1 MAGSRSPVSYRLIV
15 FWVVFNSSANRS
27 CDNPFFFRSSFK
39 RKKSPLPID
48 FIIPYWYTIKYPET
62 GYFIGKG
69 DTNVALFDKIK
80 QTASAAKEKVTEF
93 AEEKQLGEKF
103 AQAKENAKKSWD
115 ESTAAMKANSEENKA
130 LKQPLEGAII
140 RYEVIYLGGLPEY
153 PKAKH
158 GSAVGLNVMPDK
170 FVFTK
175 TGTSKDWFT
184 EYQIP
189 YDKISEITIEKRTI
203 SNAEMFLGGG
213 NDPNQQQENN
223 ICIAFEAQ
231 DGAELVLR
239 VEMLTGTTIYGQA
252 TKCREFMDILR
263 QNSILKLFKKKADA
277 VASAQPDVLGQIE
290 KLAGLKAAGVLSEE
304 EFNQKKAELLEKL

>member
-1 MAGSRSPVSYRLIV
+1 MAFL
-15 FWVVFNSSANRS
+15 
-27 CDNPFFFRSSFK
+27 
-39 RKKSPLPID
+39 
-48 FIIPYWYTIKYPET
+48 
-62 GYFIGKG
+62 
-69 DTNVALFDKIK
+69 DKIK
-80 QTASAAKEKVTEF
+80 QAASTAKDKVADF

-103 AQAKENAKKSWD
+103 ADMKEGVKKSWD

-158 GSAVGLNVMPDK
+158 GNAIGLNVMPDK

-184 EYQIP
+184 EYTIP
-189 YDKISEITIEKRTI
+189 YTAISELTIEKRTI

-223 ICIAFEAQ
+223 ICITFKAE
-231 DGAELVLR
+231 DGTELMLR
-239 VEMLTGTTIYGQA
+239 VEMLTGVTIYGQA

-263 QNSILKLFKKKADA
+263 QNSILKQFKQKGSDA
-277 VASAQPDVLGQIE
+277 AATAQPNVLEQIE
-290 KLAGLKAAGVLSEE
+290 KLAGLKAVGILSEE
-304 EFNQKKAELLEKL
+304 EFNQKKAELLAKL